1 MKSSAPK
8 KRKDFTSGF
17 TPLETVNFNGFLD
30 LFKMGDFKKNKKNKN
45 KFLTGFTLIETF
57 VAVTILLLAM
67 TGPMV
72 LVTKGVTAAKS
83 VKGQITA
90 IYLAQEAVE
99 YIRNTRDT
107 NILTG
112 NAWLDGLGNC
122 VGGKCK
128 IDSPAQTVAACDSD
142 CPVLKYN
149 NATKLYGYAS
159 GANSIFR
166 REIQINKIVAGK
178 EVKITVDLF
187 WNEGPHNKQFT
198 VTEHL
203 LKWQE

>member
-17 TPLETVNFNGFLD
+17 T
-30 LFKMGDFKKNKKNKN
+30 
-45 KFLTGFTLIETF
+45 LIETF
-57 VAVTILLLAM
+57 VAITILLIAM

-72 LVTKGVTAAKS
+72 LITKGVAVAKS
-83 VKGQITA
+83 VKGKITA

-99 YIRNTRDT
+99 YIRNARDENT
-107 NILTG
+107 LSG
-112 NAWLDGLGNC
+112 NNWLAGLGGC
-122 VGGKCK
+122 LSPYECK
-128 IDSPAQTVAACDSD
+128 IDSPAQTVASCGGD
-142 CPVLKYN
+142 CPVLKYD

-159 GANSIFR
+159 GTNSIFK
-166 REIQINKIVAGK
+166 REIQINEIVAGK

-187 WNEGPHNKQFT
+187 WNEGPRNKQFT